1 MKLSLLRLWCA
12 AGLFLLAVTVLA
24 QGPNKS
30 GKYYKPADGLTG
42 EELKTALFNIIRDPN
57 IVDYAGLKQAYIITD
72 TRPDGYLRDFYSDI
86 TQYVPG
92 SNMTNNTAEG
102 ATYNREHTV
111 CQSWFG
117 SVDPMYSDI
126 IQVIPTDGY
135 INSRHNDNPYGEV
148 TDNEA
153 NYNQSQTGYSKWGA
167 PREGLGQPEEV
178 TTVFEPND
186 EVKGDIARIY
196 FYMATCYQDRATTF
210 TEGKG
215 QYVFNEEG
223 TAYQPLQQWVFD
235 MMMEWSKLD
244 PVDEIETLRND
255 SVYKVQRNRNPFV
268 DYPGLEDYIW
278 GEKMETPFSYDY
290 YEGVEQGEDMGEPDP
305 DFSPLEDGTTISFNS
320 NFFNVTWTGV
330 RPANN
335 RIILTGQQGNV
346 KVLYY
351 AGRSSSS
358 SVGNMYCNDKQIRL
372 YKKNTLTMRIT
383 DGLFSKLVFDVAG
396 VSQDQQLNTDE
407 GPLEELTWTGN
418 ADEVVFYVN
427 DANGNVQLRG
437 VSVYSVATGIW
448 ALPEPT
454 YSNEVEAIYNL
465 QGMRFDSMQPGINIV
480 RMKDGRVIKIVVR

>member
-1 MKLSLLRLWCA
+1 MKPVLLRFWCTT
-12 AGLFLLAVTVLA
+12 GLFLLAVVALA

-57 IVDYAGLKQAYIITD
+57 IVDYDGLKQAYVITD
-72 TRPDGYLRDFYSDI
+72 TRSDGYLRDFYSDI

-135 INSRHNDNPYGEV
+135 LNSRHNDNPFGEV

-167 PREGLGQPEEV
+167 PREDLGQPEEV

-196 FYMATCYQDRATTF
+196 FYMATCYQDRATLF

-215 QYVFNEEG
+215 QYVFNAEG

-235 MMMEWSKLD
+235 MMMEWSKID
-244 PVDEIETLRND
+244 AVDEIESNRND

-278 GEKMETPFSYDY
+278 GEKMGEPFSYDF
-290 YEGVEQGEDMGEPDP
+290 YEGVEQGEDEGDPEP
-305 DFSPLEDGTTISFNS
+305 DFSPIEDGAYIPFN
-320 NFFNVTWTGV
+320 NTFFNVTWTGT
-330 RPANN
+330 RPKGN
-335 RIILTGQQGNV
+335 RIILTGQQNNV
-346 KVLYY
+346 KALYY
-351 AGRSSSS
+351 AGRSGSSI
-358 SVGNMYCNDKQIRL
+358 GNMYCNATQIRL
-372 YKKNTLTMRIT
+372 YKRNTLTMRIT
-383 DGLFSKLVFDVAG
+383 DGLFSRLVFDVAG
-396 VSQDQQLNTDE
+396 VSQEQNLNTEE
-407 GPLEELTWTGN
+407 GPLVEYTWTGN
-418 ADEVVFYVN
+418 TDEVEFFVN
-427 DANGNVQLRG
+427 EANGNVQLKG
-437 VSVYSVATGIW
+437 VTVYATATGIW
-448 ALPEPT
+448 ALPEQET
-454 YSNEVEAIYNL
+454 SDEIDAVYNM
-465 QGMRFDSMQPGINIV
+465 QGMRLGAMQPGINIV
-480 RMKDGRVIKIVVR
+480 RMKDGRVIKVMVR